1 MKKRVQIKDVKT
13 KNILTQNQTILLK
26 GGEKDILIE
35 STTTL

>member
-13 KNILTQNQTILLK
+13 NQILTQDQSKQLK
-26 GGEKDILIE
+26 GGDQDILIE